1 MTLGSACWDTALALD
16 CGGGLPTFLAT
27 ITLGVV
33 GLEAPVGLEGVGA
46 VPGEGVGAVPGEG
59 VGAVLGEVVVEGV
72 GALGDVVVVLGGHVS
87 STGS

>member
-46 VPGEGVGAVPGEG
+46 VPGEGVGAV
-59 VGAVLGEVVVEGV
+59 LGEVVVEGV